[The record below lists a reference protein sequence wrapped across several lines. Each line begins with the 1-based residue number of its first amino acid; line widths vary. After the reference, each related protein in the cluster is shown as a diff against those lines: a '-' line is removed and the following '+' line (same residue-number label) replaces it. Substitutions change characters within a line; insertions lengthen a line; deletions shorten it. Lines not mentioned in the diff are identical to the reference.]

1 MSEEEADTYEQN
13 ESDAASVS
21 NPLASERGAP
31 PPSPLAASLASYILP
46 NPTTYPGTPAS
57 ADQRSIDRLGKFS
70 SQTPLVLGTPRTGDR
85 FSASNTPL
93 SQRNGT
99 PATGGLPRGD
109 IGRVARVPVPLFNA
123 PNTPL
128 FNAPNTPRSPFGR
141 SENEGENGN
150 GNIVNDNG
158 TGAEERD
165 IIEAETVIWGTTVH
179 AETCYNAFK
188 IFLEESSLK
197 SGFNTFY
204 LDKLHVAHA
213 TGQTALNIN
222 CKHLDGYPGTCKL
235 LKQLIQYPQEV
246 MQIMDGVIRKMSTD
260 TTDNHSSIQSRVYGL
275 PKQLMRELDPQNIDQ
290 LVSIKGMVL
299 RCSDVVPDLKHAFF
313 RCFMCSETAVVGID
327 RGRIEEPGMCT
338 RCNAG
343 GSMELIHNRCMFADK
358 QLIRLQE
365 TPDEIPE
372 GETPYTVTLFAY
384 DDMVDSV
391 RPGDRVEVTG
401 IFHAMPRRPNSKHR
415 TLSSV
420 YKTHI
425 DCVHFRRA
433 DMDAEDLGQP
443 ADDADAGLKAAASD
457 DERDRPTKRFTA
469 ERIREFRDF
478 VDKGNVYDRIVA
490 AFAPSIWEMEDVKKG
505 VLCMLFG
512 GTSQSS
518 QSRAHKASLERAEGS
533 VGGEED
539 SVEGEGESNTMHLR
553 GDINIL
559 LCGDPGTS
567 KSQLLS
573 YVHKI
578 TPRGIYTSGKGSS
591 AVGLTASVVR
601 DPETKDNVLESGA
614 LVLSD
619 NGICCI
625 DEFDKMSDITR
636 AILHEAMEQQTV
648 SITKAGIIATLNART
663 SILASANP
671 VESRYNAKLS
681 VVENIKLPPTLLS
694 RFDLIYLVLDKPNPD
709 SDRRLAK
716 HLVSLYYADTVSRG
730 PQADIDQDF
739 LKDFIHYARTT
750 MTPEISDD
758 AVEVLVQGYLAM
770 RALGGRGS
778 KTITATP
785 RQLESLIRISQ
796 ALAKMRLSDVV
807 TVAEVEEAI
816 RLMKVATQAAA
827 TDPRTGTID
836 MDLITTGRT
845 ALNRDMVTKLADEL
859 RLIISTRNGQRMTI
873 SQVRQLLLQGAGSQ
887 MSVSM
892 SEVEEAVRELE
903 IEGLGQYVERT
914 STFIIRSE
922 H

>member
-1 MSEEEADTYEQN
+1 MSDEADTYEQN
-13 ESDAASVS
+13 EPPSDEAGAA
-21 NPLASERGAP
+21 NNASQGV
-31 PPSPLAASLASYILP
+31 PPSPIPFASVVLF
-46 NPTTYPGTPAS
+46 NPPIPGTPAS
-57 ADQRSIDRLGKFS
+57 NGAFS
-70 SQTPLVLGTPRTGDR
+70 SQTPLVLGTPRTADR
-85 FSASNTPL
+85 NPSRSNTPL
-93 SQRNGT
+93 SHRLGT
-99 PATGGLPRGD
+99 PAGALSRGD
-109 IGRVARVPVPLFNA
+109 AGRVARVPVPLFNNA
-123 PNTPL
+123 PPTPTFGTPL
-128 FNAPNTPRSPFGR
+128 SLPAPGTP
-141 SENEGENGN
+141 NGWRDGD
-150 GNIVNDNG
+150 GNV
-158 TGAEERD
+158 GAETRQPTE
-165 IIEAETVIWGTTVH
+165 IEDQTVIWGTNVNTKD
-179 AETCYNAFK
+179 CYKVFEEFLDNFQMGDAFESHYLK
-188 IFLEESSLK
+188 KLE
-197 SGFNTFY
+197 
-204 LDKLHVAHA
+204 VAHR
-213 TGQTALNIN
+213 TGQTVLDIN
-222 CKHLDGYPGTCKL
+222 CGHLHEDPRTRTF
-235 LKQLIQYPQEV
+235 LKQLVQYPQEV
-246 MQIMDGVIRKMSTD
+246 MQIMDRVIRDVYDREHGESNK
-260 TTDNHSSIQSRVYGL
+260 NFQSRVHSL
-275 PKQLMRELDPQNIDQ
+275 PPPRVDGQPVPQTMRSLDPQNIDQ

-313 RCFMCSETAVVGID
+313 RCFMCCESVVVGID
-327 RGRIEEPGMCT
+327 RGKIEEPSQCAS
-338 RCNAG
+338 CNAG
-343 GSMELIHNRCMFADK
+343 GAMELVHNRCMFTDK

-425 DCVHFRRA
+425 DCVHFRRVDEA
-433 DMDAEDLGQP
+433 
-443 ADDADAGLKAAASD
+443 ADDALHGTDEGGLAN
-457 DERDRPTKRFTA
+457 DEDRDRPAKLFTA
-469 ERIREFRDF
+469 ERVQEFRDF
-478 VDKGNVYDRIVA
+478 VAKGDVYDRIVA
-490 AFAPSIWEMEDVKKG
+490 AFAPSIWEMDDVKKG
-505 VLCMLFG
+505 ILCMLFG
-512 GTSQSS
+512 GSRQSA
-518 QSRAHKASLERAEGS
+518 QSRAHKAALGAEGAAA
-533 VGGEED
+533 GGAQEE
-539 SVEGEGESNTMHLR
+539 GAQGQAMHLR
-553 GDINIL
+553 GDINVL

-591 AVGLTASVVR
+591 AVGLTASVIR

-671 VESRYNAKLS
+671 VESRYNARLS

-716 HLVSLYYADTVSRG
+716 HLVSLYYADTVPRG
-730 PQADIDQDF
+730 HTADIDQEF
-739 LKDFIHYARTT
+739 LKDFISYARSA
-750 MTPEISDD
+750 MTPEVADE

-796 ALAKMRLSDVV
+796 ALAKMRLSTVV
-807 TVAEVEEAI
+807 TVTEVEEAI

-845 ALNRDMVTKLADEL
+845 ALNRDLVAKLADEL
-859 RLIISTRNGQRMTI
+859 RLVVATRSGQRMTI
-873 SQVRQLLLQGAGSQ
+873 SQIRQLLLQGVGAQ

-892 SEVEEAVRELE
+892 LEVEEAVRELE
-903 IEGLGQYVERT
+903 TEGLGQYVERT